1 MRLLLAGIIGGFV
14 GLIQL
19 FIILLIETSHDN
31 SPSGLLASDTA
42 FSIFAIFVLV
52 EIFGVITL
60 SIYRISPWVLRLL
73 RADWDAQRTIHE
85 RNKHSHAI
93 HASILIATIGRRAT
107 VMIDT
112 QTYDSVLFI
121 SLIVA
126 LAAFIIPKP
135 KKRKNEPNK

>member
-19 FIILLIETSHDN
+19 FIILAIETSHDN
-31 SPSGLLASDTA
+31 SPSGLLASETA
-42 FSIFAIFVLV
+42 FAIFAIFVLI

-60 SIYRISPWVLRLL
+60 SIYRISPWILRLL
-73 RADWDAQRTIHE
+73 GADWDAQRTIRE
-85 RNKHSHAI
+85 KNKHSHAI

-112 QTYDSVLFI
+112 QAYDILLVI
-121 SLIVA
+121 SLLVA

-135 KKRKNEPNK
+135 SKRKNEPNQ